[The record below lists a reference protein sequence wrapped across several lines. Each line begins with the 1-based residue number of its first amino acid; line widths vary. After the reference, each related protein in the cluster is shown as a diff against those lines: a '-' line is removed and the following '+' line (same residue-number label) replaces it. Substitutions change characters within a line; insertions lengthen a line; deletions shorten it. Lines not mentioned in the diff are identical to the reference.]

1 MLTKICFK
9 LSENLQT
16 RCRTHAVLPLFND
29 VNAVYNLYVYI
40 YTHIY
45 VYVFLLCCRLATSKD
60 SQRGKGSFQCPLCTF
75 CQTSKNK
82 PTNPKLEHCTFFM
95 RDGLFSKSERC
106 CLPVI
111 LCTTVY
117 IAAVTKLRI
126 HLSFTSW
133 GWIICIVNILCYSA
147 FASIMVA
154 LEPGTPYWVR
164 WSHPR
169 HLALTSLSMLF
180 QIHMNCQLSKRGW
193 SPSTMSL
200 YRNDC
205 S

>member
-1 MLTKICFK
+1 M
-9 LSENLQT
+9 
-16 RCRTHAVLPLFND
+16 
-29 VNAVYNLYVYI
+29 
-40 YTHIY
+40 
-45 VYVFLLCCRLATSKD
+45 
-60 SQRGKGSFQCPLCTF
+60 CTF
-75 CQTSKNK
+75 LSCVADWPHRRTAREERGLSSVLRAHSVRLVKTNE
-82 PTNPKLEHCTFFM
+82 TNPKLEHCTFFM

-111 LCTTVY
+111 PCTTVY

-180 QIHMNCQLSKRGW
+180 KIHMNCQLSKRGW